1 MPAIQPYINR
11 SPSGSS
17 FAPCCPK
24 EKWIIRSAATGPA
37 YPTVWSSRSWS
48 KYWSLAAPTGGSP
61 MSRALRVRYAGGAT
75 SGSRPV

>member
-24 EKWIIRSAATGPA
+24 EKSIIRSAATGPA
-37 YPTVWSSRSWS
+37 YPTAWSLRNWL
-48 KYWSLAAPTGGSP
+48 KYWSLVAPTGESP
-61 MSRALRVRYAGGAT
+61 MGRARLLRCVADAT